1 MTDNPLSPDDPRGN
15 LPPGMRGV
23 PGAAQSKGKARQTV
37 FLKKPKTSEKRSSDE
52 SIGAIPVKAELFSS

>member
-23 PGAAQSKGKARQTV
+23 PGEAQSKGKARQTV
-37 FLKKPKTSEKRSSDE
+37 FLKKRHAQVSEGNTLKE
-52 SIGAIPVKAELFSS
+52 METHSITFND